1 MYVFLFFFFFNQK
14 TAYEMRISD
23 WSSDVCSSDLVALD
37 AHLVGVVLAA
47 EGCRLQAGADF
58 HRLHRVD
65 RHHRLGEVG
74 VELVVDRLAEPRR
87 HARGHHLD
95 HRAGRGARL
104 AHAVEIAFPGRGR
117 LRIGAP
123 EGIPLDGVPVPVA
136 TLDAVRAHLH
146 EGAAD
151 AYRHWGDVVE

>member
-1 MYVFLFFFFFNQK
+1 MIRRPPRSTRTDTLFPYTTLF
-14 TAYEMRISD
+14 RS
-23 WSSDVCSSDLVALD
+23 
-37 AHLVGVVLAA
+37 
-47 EGCRLQAGADF
+47 
-58 HRLHRVD
+58 
-65 RHHRLGEVG
+65 
-74 VELVVDRLAEPRR
+74 VDRLAEPRR

-136 TLDAVRAHLH
+136 ALDAVRAHLH
-146 EGAAD
+146 EGAAAAD
-151 AYRHWGDVVE
+151 RRWADVVESLAGDATGGHPPPGLPR